1 MNYNIVPMGGIW
13 SNGAFNVPFAVAD
26 KYIKLASEYQ
36 LKALLIILS
45 NNGRN
50 SSAEIAKKLGITAS
64 DAEEIMEF
72 WIEEGIVFIE
82 GTEVK
87 NIPAP
92 AVSEKK
98 ADEEKEEKP
107 SKKIQITAPVL
118 TPKDIVDAAQE
129 NEEIGNLLEESQ
141 VVLGRTLSHNEQE
154 MLVNMVDFY
163 GMKSEIVLMILQYWR
178 SVNEKENSRAKGV
191 AYVLKLAQNWLDDGI
206 DTIEAAEEK
215 LMQLEKSNKLW
226 KEIAALA
233 GIEHKKPTIKQSEM
247 VLGWSNDF
255 SFDMIAAAI
264 EQMREY
270 SSAPSLPYVNKI
282 LKAWKKKGIKNLSDV
297 ENENKQFEKNKAEK
311 QGKKDDKI
319 EGTPSYDLNE
329 IMKNALN
336 NTDIKF

>member
-1 MNYNIVPMGGIW
+1 MDYSIVPIGGIW
-13 SNGAFNVPFAVAD
+13 ANGAFNVPVAIVD

-45 NNGRN
+45 ANGKS
-50 SSAEIAKKLGITAS
+50 SSAEIAKKLGITSS

-72 WIEEGIVFIE
+72 WLEEGAVVADGME
-82 GTEVK
+82 AKAV
-87 NIPAP
+87 PAP
-92 AVSEKK
+92 VQ
-98 ADEEKEEKP
+98 EEAPKVEKP
-107 SKKIQITAPVL
+107 TKKIQITAPTL

-129 NEEIGNLLEESQ
+129 NEEIADLLNESQ
-141 VVLGRTLSHNEQE
+141 VVLGRTLSHNERE

-163 GMKSEIVLMILQYWR
+163 GLKSEIVLMILQYWR

-191 AYVLKLAQNWLDDGI
+191 AYVLKIAQNWLDDGI

-255 SFDMIAAAI
+255 SFELISAAI
-264 EQMREY
+264 EQMRENTA
-270 SSAPSLPYVNKI
+270 SPSLPYVDKI

-297 ENENKQFEKNKAEK
+297 ENESKKFEKSKAEK
-311 QGKKDDKI
+311 QSKKDDKI
-319 EGTPSYDLNE
+319 EGAPSYDLNE
-329 IMKNALN
+329 IMKNARN